1 MTASGASGAVGRD
14 GLKVSVVMPAFN
26 EADILES
33 TVSDVVEGMRA
44 RHQPFEVIVCENGST
59 DGTPALARDLAD
71 KYSEVGVERL
81 ARADYGAALH
91 AGLLAARGEAVV
103 NFDVDFYDLAFLDA
117 AVARVTAA
125 GGPAIVVGTKRGAG
139 AQDERPPLRQLVT
152 ATFALLLRVLFGLK
166 VSDTHGMKAMQ
177 RAAIEPV
184 ARACRFGEDLFD
196 TELILRAERAGLQV
210 GEIPVSVVERRPART
225 SILRRVPRT
234 LLGLAKLRIAL
245 WRDRA

>member
-1 MTASGASGAVGRD
+1 
-14 GLKVSVVMPAFN
+14 MPAFN
-26 EADILES
+26 EADILEG

-59 DGTPALARDLAD
+59 DGTLALARGLAD
-71 KYSEVGVERL
+71 KYPEVGVEHL

-91 AGLLAARGEAVV
+91 AGLLAARGVAVV
-103 NFDVDFYDLAFLDA
+103 NFDVDFYDLSFLDA

-139 AQDERPPLRQLVT
+139 AQDDRPPLRQLVT

-166 VSDTHGMKAMQ
+166 VSDTHGMKVMQ

-184 ARACRFGEDLFD
+184 ARACRFGKDLFD
-196 TELILRAERAGLQV
+196 TELILRAERAGLDV

-245 WRDRA
+245 WRDRT